1 LFEGL
6 AKTIIK
12 RHKAVIAF
20 WVIIFLIAIYPALIL
35 INNVIVYQ
43 QTEVMPL
50 NTNSQASQQV
60 INREFPSLLPK
71 TSAILV
77 IKGQNVDDVHMKE
90 FLLRM
95 ENETWA
101 ENSSG
106 KLYQVTDVLTIY
118 SVYRTR
124 ILEPVITRLAPLL
137 AQGETNAT
145 TYSAL
150 LFRFPSQFYKN
161 YSQLDCTHLEG
172 DFGNASTRIYQV
184 PTLFLTA
191 WGSSGGNLT
200 NRTAQAYDK
209 TFHNITPSQV
219 PYLNRLTSEWNHT
232 WNTTLKFGTD
242 ADRVQYAT
250 WYAAM
255 GYYRLDQQDVM
266 DHRELYSAMS
276 NLNILNWTDPAKRHV
291 GAVTYCNEEAFYR
304 AWYLVTPGLDAY
316 NYTLQAFYAP
326 KLYNAWNSSFWSPGT
341 AGLTPA
347 QRVTYSINVTVPA
360 LIGQLNLTDQM
371 QQILDSALL
380 KVNIYNYNNPA
391 FIHDFTLNTMATYAR
406 TLLNV
411 TVPRWFLDAV
421 YELGPNPT
429 TAQVNGLA
437 AHVVLNRTLSNIPIP
452 IPGQILNTFIDS
464 KHTTMLAVIGFNG
477 DPADTKIQ
485 KNVVDIRSMLKGLK
499 GERPDWTDY
508 KIWVTGLAGIDHD
521 LRSSAEADAR
531 LIEPFTAL
539 LVIVFI
545 MLYYRSAVAPWVPLI
560 TVGMAYV
567 MAQAVMFLIG
577 TYISG
582 IHYSIR
588 LVVFTMVMG
597 AGSDYCIFIISRFR
611 EERILGKK
619 KDEAIKTAVKWAG
632 ESIATSGATVM
643 VAFLALAVFS
653 FPLVKVMGLCLA
665 VSIGITLLMALTMI
679 PSMLYL
685 LGDRV
690 FWPTTGKK
698 WLKYRKEYKSR
709 MKHETGYFFS
719 AARVSFKYARVI
731 VGVCLL
737 ISIPTTYM
745 VLTSESSYDFLSSIA
760 KVEAKKGVDAMAD
773 GFGAGNI
780 LPTYV
785 VVQYKSPI
793 LDKKTGKFDTNKL
806 NATDGLVG
814 ELRQLGPVFGV
825 SSSAYNTLT
834 GVRIDKETSWS
845 LPELKLSV
853 GVNNTTVMLTV
864 VLKDQP
870 SSSKAIHAIGDIR
883 ELCDNYKKQN
893 PQLADAKIYIGGAT
907 ASTADV
913 GATVAHDFPISAVI
927 VLLGVYL
934 ILLIVLGSV
943 LIPFRLMLTI
953 LLSISWTIALSLL
966 LFTFFLA
973 MPVLWIMPL
982 LLFVILMGLGMD
994 YDIFLMTRIKEAV
1007 MEGKTDEQAVA
1018 IAVERTGSIITI
1030 CGVIMAGAFGTMM
1043 ISSNGLLQQFGFGLC
1058 FAILLDA
1065 TIVRIYLV
1073 PAIMVLLKKW
1083 NWWAPFGL
1091 QKVRRDENGKII
1103 LKGKNVAK
1111 KPAKAVKEE
1120 E

>member
-6 AKTIIK
+6 ANTIIKKHKTIIL
-12 RHKAVIAF
+12 F
-20 WVIIFLIAIYPALIL
+20 WVILFAIAAYPALVL

-43 QTEVMPL
+43 ETEVMPL

-60 INREFPSLLPK
+60 INNEFPSILPK
-71 TSAILV
+71 TSAIIV
-77 IKGQNVDDVHMKE
+77 IRGQNVDDANMKG
-90 FLLRM
+90 FLLKM
-95 ENETWA
+95 ENDTWA
-101 ENSSG
+101 SNGTG

-124 ILEPVITRLAPLL
+124 ILEPVILRLAPLL
-137 AQGETNAT
+137 AQGENNAT

-150 LFRFPSQFYKN
+150 LYKFPAQFYTN
-161 YSQLDCTHLEG
+161 YTQLDCAHIEG
-172 DFGNASTRIYQV
+172 DFNNDSTRIYQV
-184 PTLFLTA
+184 PTIFLGA
-191 WGSSGGNLT
+191 WGSSGGNVT
-200 NRTAQAYDK
+200 NRTFQAYNK

-219 PYLNRLTSEWNHT
+219 PYLDKLAAEWNHT
-232 WNTTLKFGTD
+232 YTTTLKFGTD

-250 WYAAM
+250 WNAAFT
-255 GYYRLDQQDVM
+255 YYHLDDQNVM
-266 DHRELYSAMS
+266 DHRTLYSAMS
-276 NLNILNWTDPAKRHV
+276 NLNLMNWTDAAKRHV
-291 GAVTYCNEEAFYR
+291 GAVTYCNEEAFFR
-304 AWYLVTPGLDAY
+304 SWPLIIPGLDAY

-326 KLYNAWNSSFWSPGT
+326 KIYDRWNSSFWNAGT
-341 AGLTPA
+341 AGLTPQKRLEFA
-347 QRVTYSINVTVPA
+347 INATVPA
-360 LIGQLNLTDQM
+360 LTGQLNLSDQM
-371 QQILDSALL
+371 QQILDSALE
-380 KVNIYNYNNPA
+380 KINIHNWDDQA
-391 FIHDFTLNTMATYAR
+391 FIHDFTLNTMATYAK
-406 TLLNV
+406 TLFNV

-421 YELGPNPT
+421 YVLGPDPT
-429 TAQVNGLA
+429 KAEADVLA
-437 AHVVLNRTLSNIPIP
+437 AHIVLNRTLANIPIP
-452 IPGQILNTFIDS
+452 IPNQIIGTFIDS
-464 KHTTMLAVIGFNG
+464 KDTTMLAVVGFNG
-477 DPADTKIQ
+477 DPADTKIANNIVELRAQ
-485 KNVVDIRSMLKGLK
+485 FKREKRESPAWNG
-499 GERPDWTDY
+499 Y
-508 KIWVTGLAGIDHD
+508 KIYVSGLAGIDHD

-531 LIEPFTAL
+531 LIEPFTAI
-539 LVIVFI
+539 LVVVFI
-545 MLYYRSAVAPWVPLI
+545 MAYYRSAVAPWVPLV
-560 TVGMAYV
+560 TVAMAYV

-597 AGSDYCIFIISRFR
+597 AGSDYCIFIVSRFR
-611 EERILGKK
+611 EERILGKS
-619 KDEAIKTAVKWAG
+619 KDEAIKTAVVWAG

-679 PSMLYL
+679 PSLLYI

-690 FWPTTGKK
+690 FWPTTGKV
-698 WLKYRKEYKSR
+698 WMKYRKEYKSR
-709 MKHETGYFFS
+709 MRHQKGYFFS
-719 AARVSFKYARVI
+719 AAKVSFKYARVI
-731 VGVCLL
+731 VAVCLV
-737 ISIPTTYM
+737 ISIPTTYL

-785 VVQYKSPI
+785 VVQYNTPI
-793 LDKKTGKFDTNKL
+793 LDKKTNKFDTDKL
-806 NATDGLVG
+806 NRTDDLAGRLRGLG
-814 ELRQLGPVFGV
+814 SVFKV
-825 SSSAYNTLT
+825 TTSAYNSLT
-834 GVRIDKETSWS
+834 GVRIDKETGWS
-845 LPELKLSV
+845 LPELRLSI

-870 SSSKAIHAIGDIR
+870 SSSNALHAIGDIR
-883 ELCDNYKKQN
+883 ELCNNYKKQN
-893 PQLADAKIYIGGAT
+893 PQMADSKIYIGGAT

-913 GATVAHDFPISAVI
+913 GATVSHDFPISAVI

-934 ILLIVLGSV
+934 ILLFVLGSV

-953 LLSISWTIALSLL
+953 LLSISWTIALALV
-966 LFTFFLA
+966 LFTSLLA

-1018 IAVERTGSIITI
+1018 QAVERTGSIITI

-1043 ISSNGLLQQFGFGLC
+1043 FSSTGLLQQFGFGLC

-1091 QKVRRDENGKII
+1091 QKVRRDEKGNVII
-1103 LKGKNVAK
+1103 KGKKVAR
-1111 KPAKAVKEE
+1111 KPAPAVKEE